1 MGPEGVALV
10 LEGFRYGP
18 LALFGRV
25 EGAWGEVS
33 GSGRVAVFG
42 REARVSGRFGA
53 EGLRLTF
60 FGDLRGE
67 VAWEGAWT
75 GRLAFREGW
84 VALSGQ
90 GVPELE
96 GEVLGEAVRLLWPR
110 LQVGGLAGPWG
121 AGGRGPGTAPFPA
134 GPGGVEA
141 WGRGEPP
148 PRLPPS
154 GPRPPLEGRWT

>member
-1 MGPEGVALV
+1 GGGGGGGGREGVALV

-60 FGDLRGE
+60 FGDLEGE

-75 GRLAFREGW
+75 GRLAFR
-84 VALSGQ
+84 
-90 GVPELE
+90 
-96 GEVLGEAVRLLWPR
+96 
-110 LQVGGLAGPWG
+110 
-121 AGGRGPGTAPFPA
+121 
-134 GPGGVEA
+134 
-141 WGRGEPP
+141 
-148 PRLPPS
+148 
-154 GPRPPLEGRWT
+154 